1 MHPYHVYKSLLKK
14 NGKQVMLGVHPGFAT
29 GFIADAVLCGN
40 SSLVSSSTGGIA
52 ALQELIDLCAEKNI
66 RSEIEV
72 RPVSDLNEIFH
83 RLDTNND
90 DGLRYVLDI
99 EKTLTPEMVR
109 VEQGRKHADL
119 KPPTSKMT
127 VCSVLKNCC
136 GFFCLCRCF

>member
-52 ALQELIDLCAEKNI
+52 ALQELINLCAEKDI

-83 RLDTNND
+83 RLDTND

-99 EKTLTPEMVR
+99 EKTLYPRWCES
-109 VEQGRKHADL
+109 
-119 KPPTSKMT
+119 SKGG
-127 VCSVLKNCC
+127 SI
-136 GFFCLCRCF
+136 RI